1 MKGYLKIFIVLLMGF
16 CHAQVGDVIWEE
28 SFNDL
33 DNWMKITEMAHGA
46 GEMVNLSFIRKKML
60 K

>member
-1 MKGYLKIFIVLLMGF
+1 MKGYLKIFIILLMGF

-33 DNWMKITEMAHGA
+33 DNWMKITGN
-46 GEMVNLSFIRKKML
+46 GSWGWGMVNLSFIRKKIL